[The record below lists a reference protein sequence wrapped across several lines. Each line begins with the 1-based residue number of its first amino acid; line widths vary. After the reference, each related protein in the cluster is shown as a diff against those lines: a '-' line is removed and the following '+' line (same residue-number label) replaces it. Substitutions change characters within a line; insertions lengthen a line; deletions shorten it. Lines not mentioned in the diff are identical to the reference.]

1 MALRLPL
8 RLPSQLAW
16 AVDYD
21 CPTPDTRGRQQSTNV
36 TERVLCMRPVLEQI
50 LRGFGREAAQ
60 VAIREHTAGRR
71 ERTTGVHEYA
81 RNCQIA

>member
-8 RLPSQLAW
+8 RLPSQPAW

-21 CPTPDTRGRQQSTNV
+21 CPTLKTRGRQQSINV
-36 TERVLCMRPVLEQI
+36 TERVPCMCPVLERV
-50 LRGFGREAAQ
+50 LRGFGREAGR
-60 VAIREHTAGRR
+60 VAIREDTAGRR